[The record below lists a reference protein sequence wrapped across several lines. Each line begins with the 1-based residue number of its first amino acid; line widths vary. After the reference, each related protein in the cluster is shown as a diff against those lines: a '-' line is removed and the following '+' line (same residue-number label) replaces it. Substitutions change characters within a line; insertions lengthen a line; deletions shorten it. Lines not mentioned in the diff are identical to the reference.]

1 MKIIRIFFILLL
13 FLSHYQESH
22 AFDFAAINNGDTIY
36 YNITSNVSP
45 KSVEV
50 TYKSANSYTG
60 SISIPSLVTYNTVNY
75 PVTKIGNQAFAFC
88 SGLTSVSIPLSV
100 LQIGDSAFYFCSNL
114 SNINLPQSITDIGD
128 SAFFHCSALTE
139 ISIPKFV
146 KLIGNAAFQHN
157 DNLSTVYFNAINC
170 FLAGSYFYPIFRD
183 CPLLTKIHFDTNVTC
198 IPHILCFE
206 CSALSDTLILPHSVT
221 KIGVASFYACSSL
234 TTVIIPNAVDSIGQE
249 AFLGCMSLTSLSLGE
264 SLKYIGNNAFA
275 SCFALS
281 EIVIPNSVQTIGGG
295 VFESCYGLINVSLPN
310 SINRIENNLFRGCFN
325 LPTIT
330 IPPSVTS
337 IGSEA
342 FSYCQNL
349 QSITIPEHVSQ
360 IGNYAFES
368 DTALKEIKVKALTPP
383 LIDTSAF
390 IRISH
395 TIPVYVPCQTEDAYR
410 SVDGWKIMNN
420 IQDSLMITLTF
431 GVNDTTMGN
440 VSHTPFSCEQPS
452 TTLFAVP
459 KFGFRFVSWN
469 DGNTDNPRHITLTQ
483 DTSLTAEFEYSDNIL
498 ETDGK
503 LSLQIYPNPAQD
515 YIIIEQQQQD
525 FIEITLYTAHG
536 KKIKHI
542 SSTNTQTKIK
552 LDNLSNGIYI
562 LKIVSSH
569 ENIVKKIQLLKQ

>member
-1 MKIIRIFFILLL
+1 MKIIRILFISLL
-13 FLSHYQESH
+13 FLSYCQESF
-22 AFDFAAINNGDTIY
+22 AYDFAAINNGDTIY

-50 TYKSANSYTG
+50 TYKGANSYSG

-100 LQIGDSAFYFCSNL
+100 IQIGDSAFCYCSNL
-114 SNINLPQSITDIGD
+114 SSINLPQSITDIGD

-157 DNLSTVYFNAINC
+157 ENLTTVYFNAINC
-170 FLAGSYFYPIFRD
+170 FLAGSYSYPIFRD

-198 IPHILCFE
+198 IPHLLCFE

-221 KIGVASFYACSSL
+221 KIGVASFNACSSL
-234 TTVIIPNAVDSIGQE
+234 TTLIIPNAVDSIGQE
-249 AFLGCMSLTSLSLGE
+249 AFLGCFSLASLSLGE
-264 SLKYIGNNAFA
+264 SVRYIGTNAFA
-275 SCFALS
+275 GCYALS
-281 EIVIPNSVQTIGGG
+281 EIVIPNSVQTMGGG
-295 VFESCYGLINVSLPN
+295 VFELCYGLINVSLPN

-325 LPTIT
+325 LSTIT

-349 QSITIPEHVSQ
+349 QSITIPEHVTQ

-368 DTALKEIKVKALTPP
+368 DTALKEINVKALTPP

-395 TIPVYVPCQTEDAYR
+395 TIPVYVPCQTEDAYQ
-410 SVDGWKIMNN
+410 SADGWKIMSN
-420 IQDSLMITLTF
+420 IQDSLMLRF
-431 GVNDTTMGN
+431 CLYVNDTAMG
-440 VSHTPFSCEQPS
+440 SIFHTPFSCAQPF
-452 TTLFAVP
+452 TILTAVP
-459 KFGFRFVSWN
+459 TLGFRFVSWN

-483 DTSLTAEFEYSDNIL
+483 DTSLTAEFEYIDNIL

-515 YIIIEQQQQD
+515 HIIIEQQQED
-525 FIEITLYTAHG
+525 FIEITLYTAYG
-536 KKIKHI
+536 KKVKHT
-542 SSTNTQTKIK
+542 STTKTQTKVL
-552 LDNLSNGIYI
+552 LDNLSNGMYI
-562 LKIVSSH
+562 VKIRSSR
-569 ENIVKKIQLLKQ
+569 ENIVKKIQLIKQ